1 MKKHEQISENDN
13 SKLFNTMRHDEPEI
27 YLVAKRIADYVDS
40 QLDTNSND
48 DELFYLMIYVKRIV
62 NKINTQA

>member
-1 MKKHEQISENDN
+1 MSENDN

-27 YLVAKRIADYVDS
+27 YLVAKRIADCVDS

>member
-1 MKKHEQISENDN
+1 M
-13 SKLFNTMRHDEPEI
+13 
-27 YLVAKRIADYVDS
+27 VAKRIADYVDS

-62 NKINTQA
+62 NKMNTQA

>member
-1 MKKHEQISENDN
+1 M
-13 SKLFNTMRHDEPEI
+13 SKFLKMIILNYSNTMRHDEPEI

>member
-1 MKKHEQISENDN
+1 
-13 SKLFNTMRHDEPEI
+13 MRHDEPEI

-62 NKINTQA
+62 NKMNTQA

>member
-62 NKINTQA
+62 NKMNTQA